1 MHRLLAIPAAALAA
15 TVLSATF
22 TPAAV
27 TPAAV
32 TLAAE
37 KVAEMPL
44 KSGLQVGEIVGTFD
58 VDDVTGPARG
68 RSICYACRYGARPV
82 INIFARE
89 LTEEVATLIQKI
101 DQQIDENQD
110 QELKAFVV
118 LLSDDPK
125 ADRKTLIKLTRK
137 HKIKNVPLT
146 IFDGIDGP
154 PKCRIA
160 QKADLTVMLWHD
172 QEVKAN
178 HAFAKGKLNKKGID
192 DVVKSSSKI
201 LNRSN
206 CKTADLSASF

>member
-1 MHRLLAIPAAALAA
+1 MHQFLTVFAVALSA
-15 TVLSATF
+15 TVLLATAA
-22 TPAAV
+22 PAADK
-27 TPAAV
+27 
-32 TLAAE
+32 AAE
-37 KVAEMPL
+37 KPL
-44 KSGLQVGEIVGTFD
+44 KSGLQVGDIVGTFD

-89 LTEEVATLIQKI
+89 MTEEVATLIQKI

-125 ADRKTLIKLTRK
+125 ADRKTLITLTRK

-146 IFDGIDGP
+146 IFDGTDGP

-178 HAFAKGKLNKKGID
+178 HAFAKGKLDKKSID

-201 LNRSN
+201 LNRGN
-206 CKTADLSASF
+206 CQTAEQSASF